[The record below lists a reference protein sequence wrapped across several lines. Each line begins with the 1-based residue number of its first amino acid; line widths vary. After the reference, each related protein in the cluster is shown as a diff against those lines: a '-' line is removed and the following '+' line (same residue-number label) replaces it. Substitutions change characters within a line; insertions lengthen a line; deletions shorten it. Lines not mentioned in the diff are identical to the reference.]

1 MSATIE
7 VPPLKPSHRY
17 RILVGGSAHVNSG
30 DGFALWANGKLLAE
44 SKLGVHV
51 RQGGQP
57 RGAYIYNDAKEI
69 FKGGKVTLAAMSF
82 LRFNHPR
89 RGVQPPKGF
98 LSLKLE
104 EMKLPPLK

>member
-1 MSATIE
+1 MRATVE
-7 VPPLKPSHRY
+7 VPPLKPGHRY

-30 DGFALWANGKLLAE
+30 DGFALWINGRRIGE

-57 RGAYIYNDAKEI
+57 RGTFIYNDAKDL
-69 FKGGKVTLAAMSF
+69 FKTGKITLAATSF
-82 LRFNHPR
+82 LRVNHPR
-89 RGVQPPKGF
+89 QGVQPPKGF

-104 EMKLPPLK
+104 AMKLPPLP